1 MSFWYPWAS
10 RWNRASS
17 ASLFMKWRRGVTCNR
32 ETIKLIGTYK
42 INTRQQKIQN
52 MPDTNIDINYSVG
65 KINLGKNVL
74 TVPKMFFQDRGQKKH
89 QGKGGK

>member
-1 MSFWYPWAS
+1 
-10 RWNRASS
+10 
-17 ASLFMKWRRGVTCNR
+17 
-32 ETIKLIGTYK
+32 
-42 INTRQQKIQN
+42 

-74 TVPKMFFQDRGQKKH
+74 TVPKMFFQDWGQKKH